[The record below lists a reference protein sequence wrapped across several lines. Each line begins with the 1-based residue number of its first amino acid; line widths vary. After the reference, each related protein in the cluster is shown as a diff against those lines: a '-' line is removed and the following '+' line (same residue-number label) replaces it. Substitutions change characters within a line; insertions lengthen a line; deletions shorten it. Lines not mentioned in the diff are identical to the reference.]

1 MAGMAESEIETL
13 LTKAEIGVLS
23 TADARSRPEGS
34 PVWFEYAG
42 GSLLVLVHRDSKK
55 ARNIRENPHVSLT
68 VDTRRAPYKGVV
80 LRGTATLSGPEP
92 VLRRRLA
99 HKYLGAETGERY
111 LASTAKFDEEDVLVT
126 IHVTGRFS
134 WDYSRGF

>member
-1 MAGMAESEIETL
+1 
-13 LTKAEIGVLS
+13 
-23 TADARSRPEGS
+23 
-34 PVWFEYAG
+34 
-42 GSLLVLVHRDSKK
+42 
-55 ARNIRENPHVSLT
+55 
-68 VDTRRAPYKGVV
+68 
-80 LRGTATLSGPEP
+80 